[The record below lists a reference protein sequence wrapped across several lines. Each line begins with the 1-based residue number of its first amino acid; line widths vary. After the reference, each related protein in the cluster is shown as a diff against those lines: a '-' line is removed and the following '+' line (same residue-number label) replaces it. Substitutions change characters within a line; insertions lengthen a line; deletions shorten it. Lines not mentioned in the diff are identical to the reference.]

1 LTKFNLKTETSSKEI
16 KVQEE
21 ANYIFGSKNLDIFF
35 LAVGGLADFSIKFFK
50 NVFIPPYE
58 FSEIKKH
65 VENLGIK
72 TMPIVTVTGF
82 IIGLVLAIQ
91 SQPVMARFGAEAFL
105 PSMVALSVFREL
117 GPVITALIFAGRV
130 SSGIGAELG
139 SMRVTEQID
148 AMEVSAI
155 HPFRFLVVTRILSCI
170 IVLPLLT
177 LYVDFLAII
186 GGYIAIALSTGMGFQ
201 LYLNSVF
208 TSVVFGDFLPG
219 FLKTF
224 IFGYVVGLVGTYKG
238 YNASNGT
245 VGVGEASTTSVVVSS
260 LIILIF
266 DMVLAKITIWLWPTV

>member
-1 LTKFNLKTETSSKEI
+1 LETNISSKE
-16 KVQEE
+16 KEVQEE
-21 ANYIFGSKNLDIFF
+21 PGYIFGSKSVDSFF
-35 LAVGGLADFSIKFFK
+35 LTIAGLAGFSIEFFK

-58 FSEIKKH
+58 FSEVKKH
-65 VENLGIK
+65 IESLGIK

-91 SQPVMARFGAEAFL
+91 SQPVLARFGAESFL
-105 PSMVALSVFREL
+105 PSMVSLSVFREL

-155 HPFRFLVVTRILSCI
+155 HPFKFLVVTRILSCI

-177 LYVDFLAII
+177 LYVNFLALI
-186 GGYIAIALSTGMGFQ
+186 GGYIAIALSSGMSFQ

-208 TSVVFGDFLPG
+208 RSVMFGDFLPG

-224 IFGYVVGLVGTYKG
+224 IFGYIVGLVGTYKG
-238 YNASNGT
+238 YNARNGT
-245 VGVGEASTTSVVVSS
+245 AGVGEASTTSVVISS